1 MAPITSV
8 SISDILQLD
17 QHVSMNR
24 SPLLKFKPVEHGVD
38 IALTRVAGVSKDLV
52 LPLVG
57 VSIT

>member
-1 MAPITSV
+1 
-8 SISDILQLD
+8 
-17 QHVSMNR
+17 MNR

-52 LPLVG
+52 LPPVG